1 MPAQAMAEPTLGRAA
16 MIGVRARHLE
26 RRCGIY
32 GLRVR
37 VPDDIRPLVG
47 MVEKRRSLRTSD
59 LYRARAQS
67 SLQAAR
73 LFEIFEMVRS
83 NQDQFNRDEA
93 RAIIAASLYEV
104 ANMMAAPPTPGSRTP
119 LQRPLDVF
127 PHDGPKLNE
136 AVEFL
141 LATQGAELD
150 TEDTCRPPAAA
161 ELFSPASWK

>member
-1 MPAQAMAEPTLGRAA
+1 MPARAMVEPTPGRAG
-16 MIGVRARHLE
+16 MSGVRVRHLE

-37 VPDDIRPLVG
+37 VPDEIRPLVG
-47 MVEKRRSLRTSD
+47 MVEVRRSQRTSD

-73 LFEIFEMVRS
+73 LFEIFEMARS

-104 ANMMAAPPTPGSRTP
+104 TNMMAAPPPTPGSRTP
-119 LQRPLDVF
+119 LQRPLDV
-127 PHDGPKLNE
+127 PSHVGPKLDE
-136 AVEFL
+136 AVD
-141 LATQGAELD
+141 A
-150 TEDTCRPPAAA
+150 
-161 ELFSPASWK
+161 